1 MNIIL
6 KQKHNKNKHKHE
18 NIIVSILFYLQTYV
32 VLFWNRSIEKYE
44 NFNMNIWIF

>member
-18 NIIVSILFYLQTYV
+18 NIIVSILFIYKHMLY
-32 VLFWNRSIEKYE
+32 FFEIEA
-44 NFNMNIWIF
+44 